1 MSIVR
6 GYPYAQKDFR
16 PFVFILLTD
25 GYDVLLYRW
34 RLKIFFR
41 GVHGDASPSRQRK
54 KQQSTAPIS
63 ILMKNCVQPPFH
75 ETDRVVLRQSQNDA
89 VASRVVE
96 GEQSLRLTLEAVV
109 QSLRL
114 SFLGAVVQSFRLIS
128 RKAGDG
134 CLRRHGVRRR
144 CSAPPARDRKVHR
157 RQRPRFREVPGA
169 PA

>member
-1 MSIVR
+1 MSMVR

-16 PFVFILLTD
+16 PFVFIFLTD

-41 GVHGDASPSRQRK
+41 GVHGDASPSRQRQK
-54 KQQSTAPIS
+54 PQSTAPIS
-63 ILMKNCVQPPFH
+63 ILMKNCVQPSFH

-96 GEQSLRLTLEAVV
+96 GEQSLRLSLEVVV
-109 QSLRL
+109 QSL
-114 SFLGAVVQSFRLIS
+114 RLIS

>member
-41 GVHGDASPSRQRK
+41 GVHGDASPSRQRQK
-54 KQQSTAPIS
+54 PQSTAPIS
-63 ILMKNCVQPPFH
+63 ILMKICVQTSFH

-96 GEQSLRLTLEAVV
+96 GEQSLRLSLE
-109 QSLRL
+109 
-114 SFLGAVVQSFRLIS
+114 AVVQSFRLIS

>member
-16 PFVFILLTD
+16 PSVFILLTD

-41 GVHGDASPSRQRK
+41 GVHGDASPSRQRQK
-54 KQQSTAPIS
+54 PQSTAPIS
-63 ILMKNCVQPPFH
+63 ILMKICVQTSFH

-96 GEQSLRLTLEAVV
+96 GEQSLH
-109 QSLRL
+109 
-114 SFLGAVVQSFRLIS
+114 LIS
-128 RKAGDG
+128 RKADDER
-134 CLRRHGVRRR
+134 LRRRGDRRR
-144 CSAPPARDRKVHR
+144 CSAPPARDRRGHR
-157 RQRPRFREVPGA
+157 RQRPRSREVPGV
-169 PA
+169 PV

>member
-41 GVHGDASPSRQRK
+41 GVHGDASPSRQRQ

-63 ILMKNCVQPPFH
+63 ILMKICVQTSFH

-96 GEQSLRLTLEAVV
+96 GEQSLRLSFLDAVV

-114 SFLGAVVQSFRLIS
+114 IFR
-128 RKAGDG
+128 KVGDG

-144 CSAPPARDRKVHR
+144 CSAPPARDRRGHR

>member
-109 QSLRL
+109 QS
-114 SFLGAVVQSFRLIS
+114 FRLIS

>member
-63 ILMKNCVQPPFH
+63 ILMKICVQTSFH

-96 GEQSLRLTLEAVV
+96 GEQSLRLTLEVVV

-114 SFLGAVVQSFRLIS
+114 TS

>member
-41 GVHGDASPSRQRK
+41 GVHGDASPSRQRQ
-54 KQQSTAPIS
+54 KQQSNAPIS
-63 ILMKNCVQPPFH
+63 ILMKNCVSPFH

-89 VASRVVE
+89 VASKVVE
-96 GEQSLRLTLEAVV
+96 GEQSLRLSLE
-109 QSLRL
+109 
-114 SFLGAVVQSFRLIS
+114 AVVQSFRLIS
-128 RKAGDG
+128 RKADDG

-144 CSAPPARDRKVHR
+144 CSAPPARDRRGHR
-157 RQRPRFREVPGA
+157 RQRPRFQEVPGA
-169 PA
+169 PV

>member
-41 GVHGDASPSRQRK
+41 GVHGDASPSRQRQK
-54 KQQSTAPIS
+54 PQSTAPIS
-63 ILMKNCVQPPFH
+63 ILMKNCVPPFH

-96 GEQSLRLTLEAVV
+96 GEQSLR
-109 QSLRL
+109 SL
-114 SFLGAVVQSFRLIS
+114 
-128 RKAGDG
+128 
-134 CLRRHGVRRR
+134 
-144 CSAPPARDRKVHR
+144 
-157 RQRPRFREVPGA
+157 
-169 PA
+169 

>member
-41 GVHGDASPSRQRK
+41 GVHGDASPSRQRQK
-54 KQQSTAPIS
+54 PQSTAPIS
-63 ILMKNCVQPPFH
+63 ILMKICVQTSFH
-75 ETDRVVLRQSQNDA
+75 ETDRVVLRQSQNDV

-96 GEQSLRLTLEAVV
+96 GEQSLRLSLE
-109 QSLRL
+109 
-114 SFLGAVVQSFRLIS
+114 AVVQSFRLIS

-157 RQRPRFREVPGA
+157 LQRPRFREVPGA

>member
-41 GVHGDASPSRQRK
+41 GVHGDVSPSRQRQK
-54 KQQSTAPIS
+54 PQSTAPIS
-63 ILMKNCVQPPFH
+63 ILMKICVQTSFH

-96 GEQSLRLTLEAVV
+96 GEQSLRLSLE
-109 QSLRL
+109 
-114 SFLGAVVQSFRLIS
+114 AVVQSFRLIS

-157 RQRPRFREVPGA
+157 RQRPRFQEVPGA

>member
-41 GVHGDASPSRQRK
+41 GVHGDASPSRQRQ

-63 ILMKNCVQPPFH
+63 ILMKICVQTSFH

-89 VASRVVE
+89 VALRVVE
-96 GEQSLRLTLEAVV
+96 GEQSLRLTLDAVV
-109 QSLRL
+109 Q
-114 SFLGAVVQSFRLIS
+114 AFRLIY

-134 CLRRHGVRRR
+134 CLRRRGDRRR
-144 CSAPPARDRKVHR
+144 CSAPPARDRRGHR
-157 RQRPRFREVPGA
+157 RQRPRFQEVPGA

>member
-109 QSLRL
+109 QS
-114 SFLGAVVQSFRLIS
+114 FRLIS
-128 RKAGDG
+128 RKVDDER
-134 CLRRHGVRRR
+134 LRRRGDRRR
-144 CSAPPARDRKVHR
+144 CSAPPARDRRGHR
-157 RQRPRFREVPGA
+157 RQRPRFQEVPGA

>member
-6 GYPYAQKDFR
+6 AYPYAQKDFR

-34 RLKIFFR
+34 RPKIFFR
-41 GVHGDASPSRQRK
+41 GVHGDASPSRQRQK
-54 KQQSTAPIS
+54 PQSTAPIS
-63 ILMKNCVQPPFH
+63 ILMKNCVQTSFH

-96 GEQSLRLTLEAVV
+96 GEQSLRLSLE
-109 QSLRL
+109 
-114 SFLGAVVQSFRLIS
+114 AVVQSFRLIS

-144 CSAPPARDRKVHR
+144 CSAPPARDRRGHR

>member
-41 GVHGDASPSRQRK
+41 GVHGDASPSRQRQK
-54 KQQSTAPIS
+54 PQSTAPIS
-63 ILMKNCVQPPFH
+63 ILMKICVQTSFH

-96 GEQSLRLTLEAVV
+96 GEQSLRLSLEAVV
-109 QSLRL
+109 QSL
-114 SFLGAVVQSFRLIS
+114 RLIS

-134 CLRRHGVRRR
+134 CLRRRGDRRR
-144 CSAPPARDRKVHR
+144 CSAPPARDRKGHR
-157 RQRPRFREVPGA
+157 LQRPRFREVPGA

>member
-41 GVHGDASPSRQRK
+41 GVHGDASPSRQRQ

-63 ILMKNCVQPPFH
+63 ILMKICVQTSFH

-109 QSLRL
+109 QS
-114 SFLGAVVQSFRLIS
+114 FRLIS

-144 CSAPPARDRKVHR
+144 CSAPPARDRRGHR
-157 RQRPRFREVPGA
+157 RQRPRFQEVPGA

>member
-41 GVHGDASPSRQRK
+41 GVHDDASPSRQRQK
-54 KQQSTAPIS
+54 PQSTAPIS
-63 ILMKNCVQPPFH
+63 VLMRICVQPSFH

-96 GEQSLRLTLEAVV
+96 GEQSLRLSLEV
-109 QSLRL
+109 
-114 SFLGAVVQSFRLIS
+114 VVQSFRLIS

-144 CSAPPARDRKVHR
+144 CSAPPARDRRGHR
-157 RQRPRFREVPGA
+157 RQRPRFQEVPGA

>member
-34 RLKIFFR
+34 CLKIFFR
-41 GVHGDASPSRQRK
+41 GVHGDASPSRQRQK
-54 KQQSTAPIS
+54 PQSTASIS
-63 ILMKNCVQPPFH
+63 ILMKNCVQTSFH

-96 GEQSLRLTLEAVV
+96 ASSRSAHFRSSGSVAPLTLDAVV
-109 QSLRL
+109 QLL
-114 SFLGAVVQSFRLIS
+114 RLIS

-144 CSAPPARDRKVHR
+144 CSAPPARDRRGHR
-157 RQRPRFREVPGA
+157 LQRPRFREVPGA

>member
-41 GVHGDASPSRQRK
+41 GVHGDASPSRQRQK
-54 KQQSTAPIS
+54 PQSTAPIS
-63 ILMKNCVQPPFH
+63 ILMKICVQTSFH

-96 GEQSLRLTLEAVV
+96 GEQSLRLTLE
-109 QSLRL
+109 
-114 SFLGAVVQSFRLIS
+114 AVVQSFRLIS

-157 RQRPRFREVPGA
+157 LQRPRSREVPGV
-169 PA
+169 PV

>member
-25 GYDVLLYRW
+25 GYDVLLYGW

-54 KQQSTAPIS
+54 KPQSIAPIS
-63 ILMKNCVQPPFH
+63 ILMKICVQTSFH

-109 QSLRL
+109 QS
-114 SFLGAVVQSFRLIS
+114 FRLIS

-144 CSAPPARDRKVHR
+144 CSAPPARDRKGHR
-157 RQRPRFREVPGA
+157 LQRPRFREVPGA

>member
-41 GVHGDASPSRQRK
+41 GVHGDASPSRQRQK
-54 KQQSTAPIS
+54 PQSTASIS
-63 ILMKNCVQPPFH
+63 ILMKICVQTSFH

-96 GEQSLRLTLEAVV
+96 GEQSLRL
-109 QSLRL
+109 SLD
-114 SFLGAVVQSFRLIS
+114 AVVQSFRLIS

>member
-41 GVHGDASPSRQRK
+41 GVHGDASPSRQRQ
-54 KQQSTAPIS
+54 KQQSNAPIS

-96 GEQSLRLTLEAVV
+96 GEQSLRL
-109 QSLRL
+109 SLD
-114 SFLGAVVQSFRLIS
+114 AVVQSFRLIS

>member
-16 PFVFILLTD
+16 QFVFILLTD

-41 GVHGDASPSRQRK
+41 GVHGDASPSRQRQ

-63 ILMKNCVQPPFH
+63 ILMKMCVQTSFH

-96 GEQSLRLTLEAVV
+96 GEQSLRLSLEAVV
-109 QSLRL
+109 
-114 SFLGAVVQSFRLIS
+114 
-128 RKAGDG
+128 
-134 CLRRHGVRRR
+134 
-144 CSAPPARDRKVHR
+144 
-157 RQRPRFREVPGA
+157 
-169 PA
+169 

>member
-41 GVHGDASPSRQRK
+41 GVHGDASPSRQRQK
-54 KQQSTAPIS
+54 PQSTAPIS
-63 ILMKNCVQPPFH
+63 ILMKICVQTSFH

-96 GEQSLRLTLEAVV
+96 GEQSLR
-109 QSLRL
+109 SL
-114 SFLGAVVQSFRLIS
+114 
-128 RKAGDG
+128 
-134 CLRRHGVRRR
+134 
-144 CSAPPARDRKVHR
+144 
-157 RQRPRFREVPGA
+157 
-169 PA
+169 

>member
-54 KQQSTAPIS
+54 KPQSIAPIS
-63 ILMKNCVQPPFH
+63 ILMKICVQTSFH

-96 GEQSLRLTLEAVV
+96 GEQSLRL
-109 QSLRL
+109 SLD
-114 SFLGAVVQSFRLIS
+114 AVVQSFRLIS
-128 RKAGDG
+128 RKADDER
-134 CLRRHGVRRR
+134 LRRRGDRRR
-144 CSAPPARDRKVHR
+144 CSAPPARDRRGHR
-157 RQRPRFREVPGA
+157 RQRPRSREVPGA